1 MPKTTTKSYIYIAVT
16 LIAALTAG
24 CSESQEEKVYQ
35 TFKCAKAATMLGE
48 DADAQIA
55 MRNTDHLLSKINTG
69 GSPAR
74 YGMEMGARFQEEVPL
89 YANDREGQFQLLLE
103 VYKSSRCKAL
113 YRQQSAPSGQTG
125 IPEHMPGE
133 MPLPAGGAASDA
145 PVEQEGDRPLESLR
159 ASASDVVIDPPILG
173 SEADHNRNEV
183 IRPTQV
189 FQPDDTIYLQV
200 PYRGTG
206 SVEHKLST
214 KWTFH
219 GEFTDVPVYE
229 AFKLI
234 HTDGDLAALFFTENQ
249 SGWASG
255 RYNVEVQ
262 LDGQTIRAVTFT
274 VTEPAQSAPE
284 RSSPGPGC
292 ATAVSDLERAMC
304 RDAGLAALDKTLAD
318 RFEQAKAN
326 SNDVWELDQAQGTW
340 RRDRRDA
347 CRDDIA
353 CLTTAYQERI
363 DALSP

>member
-1 MPKTTTKSYIYIAVT
+1 MTVPKTTTKSYIYIAVT

-183 IRPTQV
+183 IRPTHGSH
-189 FQPDDTIYLQV
+189 LQERAFDAEIIDIATSSATTV
-200 PYRGTG
+200 WRWSLHSGTG
-206 SVEHKLST
+206 NRSASVLSR
-214 KWTFH
+214 
-219 GEFTDVPVYE
+219 
-229 AFKLI
+229 
-234 HTDGDLAALFFTENQ
+234 AA
-249 SGWASG
+249 SPASLHIA
-255 RYNVEVQ
+255 RSRSE
-262 LDGQTIRAVTFT
+262 TAV
-274 VTEPAQSAPE
+274 AQ
-284 RSSPGPGC
+284 PGPGDDRSGADC
-292 ATAVSDLERAMC
+292 AGSVTVNVTARIVCPSSC
-304 RDAGLAALDKTLAD
+304 TSTL
-318 RFEQAKAN
+318 
-326 SNDVWELDQAQGTW
+326 
-340 RRDRRDA
+340 
-347 CRDDIA
+347 
-353 CLTTAYQERI
+353 
-363 DALSP
+363 